1 MVSNTRV
8 GTHRLAI
15 FIGRMASNRLAGPT
29 VVLVGLCVF
38 FQLRSGKF
46 FTATQIEGM
55 TSVAASISIISA
67 GITMLM
73 FSGEFDLS
81 VASVYA
87 IGPILFALLLTKADI
102 WVFPAFLIALILCSA
117 VGLFNGLITTRFG
130 IPSLITT
137 LGSSFAI
144 IGTAIF
150 ISEGDNLLYFDES
163 RLFTILG
170 GDVGNAPVPA
180 QFLWALLIVGVLW
193 YVTDLTEYG
202 NWSRSAG
209 GRRGVA
215 REMGVPVNRVKT
227 TNFVVSSTLAGFAG
241 IATFTSFRTVSAGY
255 GSNFELLAIVAT
267 VVGGTSIFGVT
278 GSVLGAFIGTLIL
291 ASLRTGLILVGA
303 PGAWYT
309 AIIGI
314 LLIAAVISNIRIG
327 RAGDRLLEVSQRWL
341 KS

>member
-1 MVSNTRV
+1 MASNTRV
-8 GTHRLAI
+8 NTHRLAT
-15 FIGRMASNRLAGPT
+15 FVGRMASNRLAGPT
-29 VVLVGLCVF
+29 VVLAGLCIF

-55 TSVAASISIISA
+55 TSVAASIAIISA

-87 IGPILFALLLTKADI
+87 IGPILFAMLLTKADMP
-102 WVFPAFLIALILCSA
+102 VLPAFLIALILCSA
-117 VGLFNGLITTRFG
+117 VGVINGLITTQFG

-137 LGSSFAI
+137 LGTSFAI

-163 RLFTILG
+163 RLFSILG
-170 GDVGNAPVPA
+170 GEVGNAPVPA
-180 QFLWALLIVGVLW
+180 QFLWALLIVGILW

-215 REMGVPVNRVKT
+215 REMGVAVNRVKT

-314 LLIAAVISNIRIG
+314 ILIVAVISNIRIG
-327 RAGDRLLEVSQRWL
+327 KVGDRLLEVSHRWL
-341 KS
+341 HP

>member
-1 MVSNTRV
+1 MASNTRA
-8 GTHRLAI
+8 GTHRLAT
-15 FIGRMASNRLAGPT
+15 FVGRMASNRLAGPS

-55 TSVAASISIISA
+55 TSVAASIAIISA

-87 IGPILFALLLTKADI
+87 IGPILFALFLKADMPV
-102 WVFPAFLIALILCSA
+102 WSAFLIALMLCSA
-117 VGLFNGLITTRFG
+117 VGVLNGLITTRFG

-137 LGSSFAI
+137 LGASFAI
-144 IGTAIF
+144 IGTAIY

-163 RLFTILG
+163 ALFTVLG

-193 YVTDLTEYG
+193 YVTDMTEYG

-209 GRRGVA
+209 GRSGVA
-215 REMGVPVNRVKT
+215 REMGVPVNRVKA

-314 LLIAAVISNIRIG
+314 ILIAAVIANIRIG
-327 RAGDRLLEVSQRWL
+327 KAGDRLLELTNRWL
-341 KS
+341 RS

>member
-1 MVSNTRV
+1 MRLWTRQGDDGGFRQYVVYLAFVSI
-8 GTHRLAI
+8 LAV
-15 FIGRMASNRLAGPT
+15 FALVLWDDGFLSGSNLLNIGRQAAPIAVMAVGMAFALA
-29 VVLVGLCVF
+29 
-38 FQLRSGKF
+38 
-46 FTATQIEGM
+46 
-55 TSVAASISIISA
+55 SA
-67 GITMLM
+67 EI
-73 FSGEFDLS
+73 DLS
-81 VASVYA
+81 VGSTV
-87 IGPILFALLLTKADI
+87 ALSSLVAAVVVSDYG
-102 WVFPAFLIALILCSA
+102 FLAGALAAVATGVA